1 MRKVVVA
8 LCLVLLAAPA
18 VALSDP
24 SSNQDFNFSRTFE
37 FDPDKTGCPEAQW
50 VNGAGLAD
58 SKGNTNFGLV
68 LEKNCPTPVVA
79 SAGAVANGI
88 RGTAATVVG
97 FDLRNDS
104 PCGGGAPRF
113 NLVTD
118 QGSFHFV
125 GGCTNGL
132 EDAMP
137 LGNGWTRYQFQ
148 LNDPTDA
155 FPVVP
160 PGATIEQLVLIV
172 DETGVYH
179 IDNVR
184 VNNLCAEKPGQS
196 QPC

>member
-1 MRKVVVA
+1 MKKLFVV
-8 LCLVLLAAPA
+8 LCLALLAAPA
-18 VALSDP
+18 AALSDS
-24 SSNQDFNFSRTFE
+24 SSNPDFNFSRTFE

-58 SKGNTNFGLV
+58 SKGNSNFGLV

-79 SAGAVANGI
+79 SAGAVANSI
-88 RGTAATVVG
+88 QGTSATELG
-97 FDLRNDS
+97 FDLKNTS

-113 NLVTD
+113 NLTTE
-118 QGSFHFV
+118 QGTFHFV
-125 GGCTNGL
+125 GGCVNGL
-132 EDAMP
+132 EDATP
-137 LGNGWTRYQFQ
+137 LGNGWTRYRFQ

-160 PGATIEQLVLIV
+160 PGSTIEQLVLIV

-179 IDNVR
+179 IDNIR